1 MTKKQLKEAYTNWNR
16 EITKL
21 RERKREIFKELQE
34 MCAEKGDG
42 NRWCCIEKL
51 VEELTKKGY
60 VYTAMNL
67 ISEYYNICGQEEAL
81 LNLALATNN
90 FEI

>member
-21 RERKREIFKELQE
+21 GERKREIFKELQ
-34 MCAEKGDG
+34 
-42 NRWCCIEKL
+42 
-51 VEELTKKGY
+51 ELTKKGY

>member
-21 RERKREIFKELQE
+21 GERKSEIFKELQG

-42 NRWCCIEKL
+42 NRAKFTTSI
-51 VEELTKKGY
+51 
-60 VYTAMNL
+60 
-67 ISEYYNICGQEEAL
+67 L
-81 LNLALATNN
+81 L
-90 FEI
+90 EREGR

>member
-21 RERKREIFKELQE
+21 GERKEKFQRVAGNVRRERRR
-34 MCAEKGDG
+34 

>member
-1 MTKKQLKEAYTNWNR
+1 MR
-16 EITKL
+16 
-21 RERKREIFKELQE
+21 RERRREPL
-34 MCAEKGDG
+34 
-42 NRWCCIEKL
+42 CCIEKL

>member
-1 MTKKQLKEAYTNWNR
+1 M
-16 EITKL
+16 
-21 RERKREIFKELQE
+21 
-34 MCAEKGDG
+34 
-42 NRWCCIEKL
+42 
-51 VEELTKKGY
+51 TKKGY